1 MIAALPMY
9 DHSWLHP
16 AHDRLWNLIRD
27 RLKARGIEAPQRLT
41 RDREIGSVW
50 NDGGLLLGQTCG
62 YPYWKGLRRRVE
74 ILGAPIYGFAGC
86 EGPNHRSFLVAH
98 RDNPRTTLA
107 EFRGDKA
114 AVNGFDSNTGM
125 NLFRAAVA
133 PLADGKPFFLEV
145 VETGGHAWSAYA
157 IVEGRADIA
166 AIDCVT
172 YALLSVGASQLM
184 AQIKVIGETV
194 ASPALPFIASRALPP
209 QTRAAMR
216 QVLMELPPVP
226 ELGLTAVSFLPES
239 AYARLDEIEREAA
252 EAGYATLS

>member
-41 RDREIGSVW
+41 RDRDISVVW
-50 NDGGLLLGQTCG
+50 NDPGLLFGQTCG
-62 YPYWKGLRRRVE
+62 YPFWKALRRKVE
-74 ILGAPIYGFAGC
+74 VLAAPIYGFQGC
-86 EGPNHRSFLVAH
+86 TGPNHCSFLVAH
-98 RDNPRTTLA
+98 RDNPRKTLA

-114 AVNGFDSNTGM
+114 AVNSGDSNTGT

-133 PLADGKPFFLEV
+133 PLADGKPFFADV
-145 VETGGHAWSAYA
+145 IVTGGHAWSIYA

-172 YALLSVGASQLM
+172 YGLLAAGAPQLL
-184 AQIKVIGETV
+184 AQVKVIGETV
-194 ASPALPFIASRALPP
+194 ASPALPFITSRALPP
-209 QTRAAMR
+209 QTRAAVR

-226 ELGLTAVSFLPES
+226 ELGLTSVAFLPES
-239 AYARLDEIEREAA
+239 AYARIDEIEREAA
-252 EAGYATLS
+252 EAGYPVLA